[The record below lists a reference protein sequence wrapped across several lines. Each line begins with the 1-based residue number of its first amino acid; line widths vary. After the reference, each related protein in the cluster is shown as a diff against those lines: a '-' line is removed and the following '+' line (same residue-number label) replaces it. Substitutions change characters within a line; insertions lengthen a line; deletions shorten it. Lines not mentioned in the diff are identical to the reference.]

1 MSIKIFNIYMDNFDN
16 IKVVNINKSGKVNSS
31 KNKAEIKNFNGFDYM
46 KSDKDLNGVPFI
58 KENLIEYSEGCKY
71 MVRVMREKN
80 NKVYLYNYN
89 IPQDALANF
98 LIKFEIGE
106 YDGKIIEVEKY
117 IPEEL
122 A

>member
-1 MSIKIFNIYMDNFDN
+1 MDNNVDN
-16 IKVVNINKSGKVNSS
+16 KKVIKFTPKKESS
-31 KNKAEIKNFNGFDYM
+31 KTEKNETEIKNFKGFDYM

-58 KENLIEYSEGCKY
+58 KENLIEYSLSCKY

-80 NKVYLYNYN
+80 NKVYLYNYYVS
-89 IPQDALANF
+89 QEDLAKF
-98 LIKFEIGE
+98 LIDFENGE
-106 YDGKIIEVEKY
+106 YDGTVIEVEKY